1 MRCVEKMTMIDL
13 EHKAAKCF
21 KDFDTFWKELS
32 AFREDYQFFAM
43 YMKRNTK
50 SNITFV
56 PRVYLKSF
64 QYVIDNYPH
73 DDNGLAKAFCIAY
86 IMKQIILDLQE
97 WNTPV
102 YTEEERNELLK
113 YLVKYEWVDTDIFCQ
128 DFISC
133 SHAHS
138 EIKQKI
144 DDILGDDNIE

>member
-1 MRCVEKMTMIDL
+1 MEKMTMIDL
-13 EHKAAKCF
+13 EEKASKCF

-32 AFREDYQFFAM
+32 AFSEDYQFFAM

-64 QYVIDNYPH
+64 QYIIDNYSH

-102 YTEEERNELLK
+102 YTEEECNELLK
-113 YLVKYEWVDTDIFCQ
+113 YLVKHEWVDTDIFCQ

-133 SHAHS
+133 SQAHS
-138 EIKQKI
+138 EIRQKI
-144 DDILGDDNIE
+144 KDIIGDEDNA

>member
-1 MRCVEKMTMIDL
+1 MEKMTMIDL
-13 EHKAAKCF
+13 EEKASKCF

-56 PRVYLKSF
+56 PHVYLKSF
-64 QYVIDNYPH
+64 QYIIDNYSH

-102 YTEEERNELLK
+102 YEEVERDELLK

-133 SHAHS
+133 SQAQS
-138 EIKQKI
+138 EIRQKI
-144 DDILGDDNIE
+144 DDILGDACNE

>member
-1 MRCVEKMTMIDL
+1 MIDL
-13 EHKAAKCF
+13 EEKASKYF

-50 SNITFV
+50 SNITFI

-86 IMKQIILDLQE
+86 IMKQIILDLQNVLHH
-97 WNTPV
+97 WDSPV
-102 YTEEERNELLK
+102 YTEEECNELLK